1 MAKRAAAPL
10 SLVLVGTIAAVFFL
24 SLFQNNEAFA
34 HDSTPN
40 IQENSLVVTAAPSSV
55 TRSGTVTITATVF
68 AHRTGPGTDTD
79 WSLQLTV
86 PAGYTISS
94 GANPQAKS
102 TSSHSSAVANW
113 NVTAPA
119 TPSGPDTF
127 TVTASATDASL
138 GTPLSGSPEADTF
151 TITTINRNPA
161 AADDGVTIAEDAP
174 SAIFVLLNDTDADN
188 DALFISSVSSQP
200 ANGTAIITDTN
211 TTVTYSPDPN
221 FFGIDTIGYTIHDGF
236 GGTATGTVTVVLT
249 AINDDPVTNDDGVL
263 TAEDN
268 ATFVVVL
275 ANDTDID
282 SNSSELSVVSVTSPS
297 SGMAIINGDNVT
309 LTYTPNQ
316 NFNGIDVFSYT
327 ISDGSGGAASG
338 TVTVNVTSLNDAP
351 VAYNSSM
358 TVDEDNQVAIA
369 LESNDVEGDILTFI
383 IVATP
388 LHGALTEF
396 NPSSGVV
403 TYVSE
408 ANFNGQDSFEFIVTD
423 NSANSTSA
431 MVSITVNPVAE
442 AVDAQPDRSDRDD
455 NGREYGGRRDSDRK
469 VYDEASFVNDPLSR
483 IQVRSFYLQDSEGNA
498 IRESKLGEA
507 VDIHATIRN
516 YQNLD
521 QPYVFVVQISDSDNV
536 AVAIL
541 YTLGTVEDAGAAKVS
556 LLWTPHLTGSYVVK
570 MMILDGFSNPTSLTD
585 FGISA
590 FSVI

>member
-1 MAKRAAAPL
+1 
-10 SLVLVGTIAAVFFL
+10 
-24 SLFQNNEAFA
+24 
-34 HDSTPN
+34 
-40 IQENSLVVTAAPSSV
+40 
-55 TRSGTVTITATVF
+55 
-68 AHRTGPGTDTD
+68 
-79 WSLQLTV
+79 
-86 PAGYTISS
+86 
-94 GANPQAKS
+94 
-102 TSSHSSAVANW
+102 
-113 NVTAPA
+113 
-119 TPSGPDTF
+119 
-127 TVTASATDASL
+127 
-138 GTPLSGSPEADTF
+138 
-151 TITTINRNPA
+151 
-161 AADDGVTIAEDAP
+161 
-174 SAIFVLLNDTDADN
+174 
-188 DALFISSVSSQP
+188 
-200 ANGTAIITDTN
+200 
-211 TTVTYSPDPN
+211 
-221 FFGIDTIGYTIHDGF
+221 
-236 GGTATGTVTVVLT
+236 
-249 AINDDPVTNDDGVL
+249 
-263 TAEDN
+263 
-268 ATFVVVL
+268 
-275 ANDTDID
+275 
-282 SNSSELSVVSVTSPS
+282 
-297 SGMAIINGDNVT
+297 
-309 LTYTPNQ
+309 
-316 NFNGIDVFSYT
+316 
-327 ISDGSGGAASG
+327 
-338 TVTVNVTSLNDAP
+338 VTVNVTSLNDAP